1 LSVVVVA
8 HDMARELPRT
18 LATLAPGHQRGIGAD
33 DYEVVLIDNGSR
45 HPIDPGLV
53 AGFPG
58 RIRLERIDPAPPS
71 PSQAA
76 NLGLQLAEG
85 ELVGLIVDGA
95 RMASPGL
102 LGWARRATALADR
115 PVISS
120 LGWHLGPVRHMQAA
134 DAGYDQAVEDEL
146 LAGVDWQGDGYEL
159 FGISVLNGSSA
170 WGWFEPMS
178 ESSALFLA
186 AADWRELGGL
196 DEGFAMPG
204 GGLVNH
210 DVYRRA
216 CALEGAWVRA
226 RSTSSTAGQPP
237 ASASGG
243 RRCTTTTCACG
254 ASPTWR
260 RPTGPSS
267 SAATRSRRSSTWS
280 TRSPWPVG
288 PSSAALAEGAQSPV
302 RSGAAP
308 STADQ
313 SRDGV
318 GLAIGFAAG
327 VGAGAG
333 AGACAC
339 PGAGDDAVA
348 ATPSSAVTR
357 VGEEEAGRPSR
368 RFLRLSAGRSSR
380 NHDSAVNTAVAPSA
394 TVTCTGEGQSLP
406 QYSTAKNT
414 GRCHR

>member
-1 LSVVVVA
+1 MADLPSLSVVVVA

-196 DEGFAMPG
+196 EEGFALPG

-216 CALEGAWVRA
+216 CALEGAELITLLGEGTFHQFHGGAATSVRFGWEEMHDDYVRLRGEPYVAPPDRPVLVGRYPEQALEHMVDSVTMARRAIERRA
-226 RSTSSTAGQPP
+226 R
-237 ASASGG
+237 
-243 RRCTTTTCACG
+243 
-254 ASPTWR
+254 
-260 RPTGPSS
+260 
-267 SAATRSRRSSTWS
+267 
-280 TRSPWPVG
+280 
-288 PSSAALAEGAQSPV
+288 
-302 RSGAAP
+302 
-308 STADQ
+308 
-313 SRDGV
+313 
-318 GLAIGFAAG
+318 
-327 VGAGAG
+327 
-333 AGACAC
+333 
-339 PGAGDDAVA
+339 
-348 ATPSSAVTR
+348 
-357 VGEEEAGRPSR
+357 
-368 RFLRLSAGRSSR
+368 
-380 NHDSAVNTAVAPSA
+380 
-394 TVTCTGEGQSLP
+394 
-406 QYSTAKNT
+406 
-414 GRCHR
+414 